1 MKRIL
6 FVDDEPCLLDGLKR
20 MLRPQRKEWDTA
32 FANGGEQALA
42 MLAAVPFDVI
52 VTDMRMPVMDGAQ
65 LLERVQKRFPGV
77 IRIILSGQFEMDAAL
92 RAAPVAHQ
100 FLSKPCDPD
109 RLRGAIDRA
118 CSCTKMLPDEA
129 IRRIVGAVGN
139 LPDLPSTSAKLLAAI
154 ECKDVNLERIG
165 KIIEQDVGMTAKILQ
180 LVNSAFFGRLCQIS
194 SVRAAVSYLGLD
206 VLRHLVLSV
215 EVSRTFQPVRPG
227 PRFSL
232 RDFEMHSRLTANLA
246 ARLPA
251 PASVTS
257 AAVVA
262 ALLHDTGRLVLAS
275 RLPAEF
281 EEIMQLACAQSR
293 PPHVLEQ
300 QVIGTTHAEIGA
312 YLLGLWGLPE
322 EIVGAVCLHHRP
334 SAVGVWSGQLDTLAV
349 THLADALVFEA
360 ANCGSGDASPG
371 FSLLDVVYLNR
382 PEAPDMIEHWRLLAQ
397 QTFQDH
403 MRDTQ

>member
-1 MKRIL
+1 
-6 FVDDEPCLLDGLKR
+6 
-20 MLRPQRKEWDTA
+20 
-32 FANGGEQALA
+32 
-42 MLAAVPFDVI
+42 MLAAEPFDVI

-139 LPDLPSTSAKLLAAI
+139 LPALPSTSAKLLAAI
-154 ECKDVNLERIG
+154 QCKDVNLERIG

-180 LVNSAFFGRLCQIS
+180 LANSAFFGRLCQIS
-194 SVRAAVSYLGLD
+194 SASAAVSYLGLD

-215 EVSRTFQPVRPG
+215 EVFRTFRPVRPV

-232 RDFEMHSRLTANLA
+232 KDFEMHSRLAANLA